1 MKKNKEHKK
10 YINNKSSILLLKN
23 INNLQA
29 QIRTLVDISKQN
41 YFSQI
46 MEKNGKHKQ
55 NH

>member
-23 INNLQA
+23 NNLQA